1 MTLPFSNART
11 GGKILVDQLL
21 IHGADMAFCVP
32 GESYLEVL
40 DALFDVRDRFKLV
53 NARHEAGAANMAEAY
68 GKLTGKPGICMV
80 TRGPGACHAAV
91 GVHTAFQDSTPM
103 IMLIGQVGRD
113 MMDREAFQE
122 IDYRQM
128 FGPVAKWAA
137 QIDVTARIPEYIAR
151 AFHIATSGRPGPVV
165 LALPED
171 MLTEVTQSGDAV
183 RYHATQPAARGA
195 GLRANSRTARW
206 REEADDPGRRSRL
219 ERPRLRPIAGF
230 CRGQR
235 HSGRDLVPPA
245 GYFRQPVVMLRRRSR
260 HVRAARSGAA
270 LQGSRPAVRDR
281 RAPRRNDHPGL
292 HHSFGADGPTET
304 DPCPRRRQRTRKG
317 VHARHR
323 RAVVCRQFHGW
334 PRRCQLVRRGPLE
347 RLAQMPPAPIISTR
361 SQRPTAPRRWT
372 SPPR

>member
-21 IHGADMAFCVP
+21 VHGADMAFCVP

-137 QIDVTARIPEYIAR
+137 QIDVTARIPEYMAR

-183 RYHATQPAARGA
+183 RYHATQPAPAAQVFAARFA
-195 GLRANSRTARW
+195 NCSRA
-206 REEADDPGRRSRL
+206 RRSR
-219 ERPRLRPIAGF
+219 
-230 CRGQR
+230 
-235 HSGRDLVPPA
+235 
-245 GYFRQPVVMLRRRSR
+245 
-260 HVRAARSGAA
+260 
-270 LQGSRPAVRDR
+270 
-281 RAPRRNDHPGL
+281 
-292 HHSFGADGPTET
+292 
-304 DPCPRRRQRTRKG
+304 
-317 VHARHR
+317 
-323 RAVVCRQFHGW
+323 
-334 PRRCQLVRRGPLE
+334 
-347 RLAQMPPAPIISTR
+347 
-361 SQRPTAPRRWT
+361 
-372 SPPR
+372 